1 MNTRETQSTQ
11 RGANRGFS
19 TVFSAGGVANKIDTV
34 RANIV
39 DDVKAVMNAAKL
51 VLSEAGVIRVLVQQ
65 GGKVMMGNTID
76 PNIILQQISGRSS
89 YEAKSS
95 YLPTSEDEALSD
107 GLDTPYFDSVFACG
121 DYWLPLS
128 LRFSVRSS
136 KVLDNSQLVDGPNI
150 TQRVAKNPKTVNV
163 SFDIERRERTSDL
176 QSQDY
181 IEATSIRYS
190 SDSSTDKQAIYKLT
204 KVLSELFENSDVFEV
219 QNPVLNDEIGIN
231 WAVMTDYHF
240 SPDKGST
247 FARVSFTLQEV
258 NVKDP
263 LLYQSDT
270 STESTGIPTTK
281 TTTNG

>member
-65 GGKVMMGNTID
+65 GGKVRMGNTTD

-190 SDSSTDKQAIYKLT
+190 SDSSTDKQAIYKLS

-231 WAVMTDYHF
+231 WAVMTDYRF